1 MTSHKERIEVI
12 TSIQRRRKWSPAEK
26 KQMVEESYQTGAS
39 LSYVAR
45 KYDISPSQLF
55 MWRRQMENGA
65 LKGVGC
71 EDELVPKSQVKV
83 LETRVRELE
92 RVLGKKTLE
101 NEVLREAVKLAREKK
116 LISRQP
122 LPGLDDFS

>member
-1 MTSHKERIEVI
+1 MTSHKEKIEVI
-12 TSIQRRRKWSPAEK
+12 TSIQRRRKWTPAEK
-26 KQMVEESYQTGAS
+26 KQMVEESYQPGTS

-45 KYDISPSQLF
+45 KYAISPSQLF
-55 MWRRQMENGA
+55 TWRQQMENGA

-71 EDELVPKSQVKV
+71 GEELVPKSQIKE

-101 NEVLREAVKLAREKK
+101 NEVLREAVKIAREKK